1 MRTSSTPPW
10 ALILAGG
17 DGIRLRPLTTQIVSD
32 LRPKQFCSLVDEE
45 TLLDRTRRRVDLLV
59 QSRRHL
65 IVVSRPHEAYF
76 RYLAIELA
84 PDRLVIQPANRG
96 TAPGIV
102 YPLLRLT
109 DLVGDTPVAV
119 FPSDH
124 AVSDELVLIGYVR
137 RAVKVVHTRRDVI
150 VLLGIE
156 ADYPETE
163 YGWIEPCDV
172 PLPIDGEPVFP
183 IRRFWEKPSPPLA
196 QQLFE
201 RGCLWNSF
209 IMVGWVTAFLELVQA
224 TAPDVI
230 GAFEPVRSRL
240 GSVAEGAT
248 VERVYSEL
256 PSISFSDCVL
266 ARAPDRLVTVRV
278 KGLTWSD
285 LGSPER
291 LVAALHRAGRIPSW
305 LSQVDLARYDLGG

>member
-17 DGIRLRPLTTQIVSD
+17 DGIRLLPLTTQIVSD
-32 LRPKQFCSLVDEE
+32 LRPKQFCPILDGE

-59 QSRRHL
+59 QSHRHL

-76 RYLAIELA
+76 CELATELA
-84 PDRLVIQPANRG
+84 PDRLVIQPDNRG

-109 DLVGDTPVAV
+109 DLVGDTPVAI

-137 RAVKVVHTRRDVI
+137 RAVEVVHTRRDVI

-156 ADYPETE
+156 ASYPETE

-209 IMVGWVTAFLELVQA
+209 IMVGWVTAFLELVWA

-240 GSVAEGAT
+240 GSVAEGAA
-248 VERVYSEL
+248 VERVYSDL

-266 ARAPDRLVTVRV
+266 ARASDHLVTVQV
-278 KGLTWSD
+278 TGVVWSD

-291 LVAALHRAGRIPSW
+291 LVASLHRAGRMPSW
-305 LSQVDLARYDLGG
+305 LSQVNLGRTT

>member
-1 MRTSSTPPW
+1 MPTSSTSLW

-17 DGIRLRPLTTQIVSD
+17 DGIRLRPLTTQIVND
-32 LRPKQFCSLVDEE
+32 LRPKQFCPILDGE
-45 TLLDRTRRRVDLLV
+45 TLLDHTRRRVDLLV
-59 QSRRHL
+59 QAYRSL

-76 RYLAIELA
+76 RDLATELA
-84 PDRLVIQPANRG
+84 PDRLVIQPHNRG

-109 DLVGDTPVAV
+109 HLVGDTPVAV

-124 AVSDELVLIGYVR
+124 AVSDEPVLIGYVR
-137 RAVKVVHTRRDVI
+137 RAVDVVRTRRDVI

-156 ADYPETE
+156 AGYPETE
-163 YGWIEPCDV
+163 YGWIEPLHV

-183 IRRFWEKPSPPLA
+183 IHRFWEKPSRPLA

-209 IMVGWVTAFLELVQA
+209 IMVGWVTAFLELVRA

-230 GAFEPVRSRL
+230 GAFEPVRARL
-240 GSVAEGAT
+240 GSVAEGAA
-248 VERVYSEL
+248 VERVYAEL

-266 ARAPDRLVTVRV
+266 ARASDRLVTVRV
-278 KGLTWSD
+278 TGVGWSD

-291 LVAALHRAGRIPSW
+291 LVAFLHRAGRRPPW
-305 LSQVDLARYDLGG
+305 LSQVDLARAT